1 LSRTTIIDRD
11 ARDITALLIRR
22 LATGRITNDE
32 FEDRQP
38 LGSPDPAVTEIFD
51 RGASGLYSDLHEHRL
66 TGSNRL
72 PREARR
78 EIARMILFLKND
90 LDYEWPTPT
99 LWQELLWMV
108 TGLLTLRGGSRFYM
122 RWMGTRGE
130 VGVWPF
136 LRREDFEQA
145 IRSPCYLAG
154 RSG

>member
-1 LSRTTIIDRD
+1 MIDRD
-11 ARDITALLIRR
+11 ARDRMVLQIRR

-32 FEDRQP
+32 FQDRQP
-38 LGSPDPAVTEIFD
+38 LGSRDPAMMEIFD
-51 RGASGLYSDLHEHRL
+51 RGVSGLYSDLHEHRL
-66 TGSNRL
+66 TGRDRMS
-72 PREARR
+72 REVRR
-78 EIARMILFLKND
+78 EVARIILFLKSD
-90 LDYEWPTPT
+90 LDYEWPTPA

-108 TGLLTLRGGSRFYM
+108 AGLLTLRGGGRFYM
-122 RWMGTRGE
+122 RWMGTHGE